1 MVVVSHLF
9 LFLGD
14 KFRGRCDSHE
24 SHLPLC
30 GTIYFPTAPFFRKPP
45 SPMGPRIDK
54 CGKPFII
61 NVDNLEILWKMW
73 KMNYTYIVQCRD
85 GSLYTGW
92 TNDLKKRIEAHN
104 AGKGAKYTKSRRPV
118 KLLYYEEFDSRE
130 EAMRRE
136 YEIKHMS
143 RKKKEEVIQLGTGV
157 S

>member
-1 MVVVSHLF
+1 
-9 LFLGD
+9 
-14 KFRGRCDSHE
+14 
-24 SHLPLC
+24 
-30 GTIYFPTAPFFRKPP
+30 
-45 SPMGPRIDK
+45 MGPRIDK

-143 RKKKEEVIQLGTGV
+143 RKKKEEVIQLGTGGFCENPPSPIEV
-157 S
+157 IHITMFITRMHTLR

>member
-1 MVVVSHLF
+1 
-9 LFLGD
+9 
-14 KFRGRCDSHE
+14 
-24 SHLPLC
+24 
-30 GTIYFPTAPFFRKPP
+30 
-45 SPMGPRIDK
+45 MGPRIDK

-143 RKKKEEVIQLGTGV
+143 RKKKEEVIQLGTGFFRKPPSPIEV
-157 S
+157 IHITMFITRMHTLR

>member
-1 MVVVSHLF
+1 
-9 LFLGD
+9 
-14 KFRGRCDSHE
+14 
-24 SHLPLC
+24 
-30 GTIYFPTAPFFRKPP
+30 
-45 SPMGPRIDK
+45 MGPRIDK

-143 RKKKEEVIQLGTGV
+143 RKKKEEVIQLGTGGFLKNPRPQLKL
-157 S
+157 STLQCL